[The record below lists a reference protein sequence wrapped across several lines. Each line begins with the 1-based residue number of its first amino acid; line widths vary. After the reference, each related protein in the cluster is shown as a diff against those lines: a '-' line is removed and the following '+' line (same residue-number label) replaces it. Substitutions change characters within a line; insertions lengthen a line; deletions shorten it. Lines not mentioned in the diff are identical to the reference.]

1 MTGIAAL
8 RLVLDQ
14 GIPRD
19 AAARLR
25 ALGFE
30 CMHAGEIG
38 MGKSADDAILAWSL
52 GKNAIVVT
60 LDADFHSIL
69 AVSGASGP
77 SVIRLRIQGLG
88 AEEIVELVRKVLIG
102 FGADLERGSL
112 VTVKA
117 HKTTCHRLPIGSSA

>member
-1 MTGIAAL
+1 LTGITVV

-19 AAARLR
+19 AATGLR
-25 ALGFE
+25 ALGYE

-38 MGKSADDAILAWSL
+38 MSRSADDAILAWSL

-77 SVIRLRIQGLG
+77 SVIRLRIQG
-88 AEEIVELVRKVLIG
+88 
-102 FGADLERGSL
+102 
-112 VTVKA
+112 
-117 HKTTCHRLPIGSSA
+117 

>member
-1 MTGIAAL
+1 MTGITVV

-19 AAARLR
+19 AAIRLR
-25 ALGFE
+25 ALGYE

-38 MGKSADDAILAWSL
+38 MSKSADDALLAWSL

-69 AVSGASGP
+69 AVSGAGGP
-77 SVIRLRIQGLG
+77 SVVRLRRQGLG
-88 AEEIVELVRKVLIG
+88 AHEVVELVQKVLIG

-117 HKTTCHRLPIGSSA
+117 HKTTCHRLPIGSTD

>member
-77 SVIRLRIQGLG
+77 SVIRLRIQG
-88 AEEIVELVRKVLIG
+88 
-102 FGADLERGSL
+102 
-112 VTVKA
+112 
-117 HKTTCHRLPIGSSA
+117 